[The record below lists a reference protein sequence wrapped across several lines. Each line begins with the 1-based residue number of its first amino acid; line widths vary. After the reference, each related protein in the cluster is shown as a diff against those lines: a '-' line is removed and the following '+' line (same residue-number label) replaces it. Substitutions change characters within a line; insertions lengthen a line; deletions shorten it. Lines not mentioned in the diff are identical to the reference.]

1 MSLHLVYSHVL
12 SCVQR
17 GGVHLQEQPQRR
29 GQNAQDEAPG
39 QLHGEG
45 REGGGGWRHGHGVG
59 EGIGGVVW
67 MVKEWYICIFSNV
80 IESTM

>member
-1 MSLHLVYSHVL
+1 MCNDAFNSEMSLHLVCSHVL

-59 EGIGGVVW
+59 EG
-67 MVKEWYICIFSNV
+67 YICIFSNV